1 MYAPN
6 STNAYLTR
14 LLRSLSLSLSFS
26 HARSPNTSISLKLK
40 LLCSYRCVLIYI
52 YTYTGASAPRWLTAA
67 VASIFPRRFRSS
79 THFLPL
85 VVVVVAI
92 RLASHW
98 RRALLA
104 LRASEPLDSSSPS
117 LLLLLR
123 PSLARRCSST
133 TFFLSVSRCLTRAR
147 ARLSVL
153 DRLASTLLRGAYCSS
168 GRSPTSPATTMMA

>member
-1 MYAPN
+1 MHILHAFSVLSP
-6 STNAYLTR
+6 S
-14 LLRSLSLSLSFS
+14 RSLSHTRALPIHPSLSNS
-26 HARSPNTSISLKLK
+26 SSCARIGAYL
-40 LLCSYRCVLIYI
+40 YI

-123 PSLARRCSST
+123 PSLSRRCSST